1 MTNMQVCFCFPVNT
15 SLYYLF
21 LNLHASGK
29 IPYGVISVLLV
40 ISIYYNISF
49 SRHIITLLIFLL
61 YSHPF
66 RLLCDV
72 VVAYCIV

>member
-1 MTNMQVCFCFPVNT
+1 MTNMQGCFCFPVST

-40 ISIYYNISF
+40 INRYCSISF
-49 SRHIITLLIFLL
+49 SRHIITLLFLL
-61 YSHPF
+61 CSHPF
-66 RLLCDV
+66 RLLCDI
-72 VVAYCIV
+72 VVAYCLV